1 MFLYWSI
8 HLAIVRQRQQ
18 ELLAQAE
25 RHRIARAALAGGRKG
40 RGRRKIDPAVGDPS
54 ATTTAFSPHGAKA

>member
-18 ELLAQAE
+18 
-25 RHRIARAALAGGRKG
+25 
-40 RGRRKIDPAVGDPS
+40 DPAVGEPS
-54 ATTTAFSPHGAKA
+54 ATTTAVSPHGAKA